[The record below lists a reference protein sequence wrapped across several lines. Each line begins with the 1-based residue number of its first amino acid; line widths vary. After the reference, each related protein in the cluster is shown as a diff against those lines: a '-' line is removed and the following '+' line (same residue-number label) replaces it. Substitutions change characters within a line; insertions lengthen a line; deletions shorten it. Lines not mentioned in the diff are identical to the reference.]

1 MEHWIKWWYTSGT
14 RTQKEH
20 WVKNCPGLFN
30 FLLFTFLYS
39 WVVEYIPKWNN
50 MNLFYVW
57 VPIYGAFQFLID
69 RGFTIFWF
77 AVFVPC
83 HWFKPSKV
91 FLFLLL
97 SVSKLQQAFLY
108 CTIGWWTKSQVL
120 CFLSLGAPFRILSFT
135 NWLQHVI
142 FSQPWDEAIKT
153 KCCCCEHC
161 NSNLYNHE
169 RFKKNETIL
178 WYPPTSLT
186 LF

>member
-57 VPIYGAFQFLID
+57 VPIYGAFQFLSD
-69 RGFTIFWF
+69 WSFTIFWF

-83 HWFKPSKV
+83 HWFKPSV
-91 FLFLLL
+91 FFIPFTF
-97 SVSKLQQAFLY
+97 SVKIAAS
-108 CTIGWWTKSQVL
+108 
-120 CFLSLGAPFRILSFT
+120 LSLLH
-135 NWLQHVI
+135 NWMMNKITSTVFSVAWSTLQN
-142 FSQPWDEAIKT
+142 SQL
-153 KCCCCEHC
+153 HQ
-161 NSNLYNHE
+161 L
-169 RFKKNETIL
+169 
-178 WYPPTSLT
+178 TSTCDL
-186 LF
+186 

>member
-30 FLLFTFLYS
+30 FLLFTFLYG

-57 VPIYGAFQFLID
+57 VPIYGAFQFLSD
-69 RGFTIFWF
+69 WGFTIFWF

-83 HWFKPSKV
+83 HWFKPSK
-91 FLFLLL
+91 FSLFLLL

-135 NWLQHVI
+135 NWLQHV
-142 FSQPWDEAIKT
+142 
-153 KCCCCEHC
+153 
-161 NSNLYNHE
+161 NSLVNHE
-169 RFKKNETIL
+169 IKQERQSVAAVNITIQISITMKNLNKIKQFFGIL
-178 WYPPTSLT
+178 LHP
-186 LF
+186 

>member
-1 MEHWIKWWYTSGT
+1 MS
-14 RTQKEH
+14 RFVQ
-20 WVKNCPGLFN
+20 
-30 FLLFTFLYS
+30 LFTVNIFIKLGRGIYSLMKQHEFVLCLNIYAFEFLS
-39 WVVEYIPKWNN
+39 GW
-50 MNLFYVW
+50 
-57 VPIYGAFQFLID
+57 D
-69 RGFTIFWF
+69 FTIFCF

-83 HWFKPSKV
+83 HWFKPSK
-91 FLFLLL
+91 FSLFLLL

-153 KCCCCEHC
+153 KCCCHEHY

>member
-1 MEHWIKWWYTSGT
+1 MWNIESSDDIPVVLEHRKNIGLRIVQVCSTFYCLHFYTVGSWNIFLNETTWI
-14 RTQKEH
+14 
-20 WVKNCPGLFN
+20 C
-30 FLLFTFLYS
+30 FTFECLKR
-39 WVVEYIPKWNN
+39 WV
-50 MNLFYVW
+50 
-57 VPIYGAFQFLID
+57 FQFLSD

-83 HWFKPSKV
+83 HRFKPSKCS
-91 FLFLLL
+91 LFLLL

-142 FSQPWDEAIKT
+142 FSQPWDEAIQT
-153 KCCCCEHC
+153 KCCCREHY

-178 WYPPTSLT
+178 
-186 LF
+186 

>member
-30 FLLFTFLYS
+30 FLLLTFLYS

-57 VPIYGAFQFLID
+57 TPIYSAFQFLSD
-69 RGFTIFWF
+69 WDFTIFCF

-83 HWFKPSKV
+83 HWFKPSQCS
-91 FLFLLL
+91 LFLLL

-153 KCCCCEHC
+153 KCCCREHY

-169 RFKKNETIL
+169 KFKQNETIL
-178 WYPPTSLT
+178 WYSPTFLT